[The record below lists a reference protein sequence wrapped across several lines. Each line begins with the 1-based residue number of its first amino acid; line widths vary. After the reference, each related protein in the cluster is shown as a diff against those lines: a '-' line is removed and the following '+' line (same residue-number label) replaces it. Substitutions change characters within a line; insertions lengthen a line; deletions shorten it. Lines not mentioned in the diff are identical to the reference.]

1 MKNNLLFFIWIFLF
15 IVFSII
21 IIYHVFYSTTEMFTL
36 YDDKDEMNISKD
48 YDSKQV
54 LLKMKKYSVVF
65 GGTCRNNEKHIGQ
78 ILDNIEKCG
87 KKFKDFKV
95 VIYENDSKDK
105 TRDIL
110 LSKKKD
116 NYIYILENDIKESR
130 RTKRLEI
137 GRNKILDTIRTIN
150 TEFQYQYFINMDL
163 DDVNYDGNF
172 IETIETCFIEDVD
185 KWDALFANQ
194 KKDYYDIWALRKEKF
209 FNEDYALSEQSNKIL
224 DDRPNLPEGKFISV
238 NSAFGGISIYKLS
251 SIPTQC
257 NYVGS
262 YPSEHEKCEHV
273 EFNECIKN
281 NGGKL
286 YINTSFYND
295 A

>member
-1 MKNNLLFFIWIFLF
+1 M
-15 IVFSII
+15 
-21 IIYHVFYSTTEMFTL
+21 
-36 YDDKDEMNISKD
+36 
-48 YDSKQV
+48 
-54 LLKMKKYSVVF
+54 
-65 GGTCRNNEKHIGQ
+65 
-78 ILDNIEKCG
+78 
-87 KKFKDFKV
+87 
-95 VIYENDSKDK
+95 
-105 TRDIL
+105 
-110 LSKKKD
+110 
-116 NYIYILENDIKESR
+116 
-130 RTKRLEI
+130 EI